1 MKKYSQSLILKTG
14 LAIFAMLFGSANLI
28 FPMKIGVISG
38 DKTAI
43 GLIGFILSGILIP
56 MAGLMSMV
64 FFNGDYRAFFYR
76 IGKVPGNILIA
87 LCMLIIG
94 PLVAMPRII
103 TFSYEIVRP
112 FVGNHLSLLLFSTI
126 FSIITFIF
134 TYKKN
139 SLLDS
144 IGKILSPLLL
154 LSLSGIFSIG
164 YWLKD
169 GAIKTVLPDWQ
180 VFSKSFLIGYNT
192 LDLLGTIFFASIVI
206 SILYSTLEKDQ
217 TKNPKYMAKIM
228 SISSLIAGTLLALVY
243 CGIAYLGAWHGK
255 EFAALDEGKIFINTI
270 LKIVGSQGALVLA
283 ATVFLACLTT
293 IIALASIVSEYLKN
307 DITKN
312 RLSYINCLIIILV
325 TATFMSQ
332 FELGPLLK
340 FSAPLISIAYP
351 VLITLTFCNLAYKLW
366 GFKPVKIPVLITLII
381 SSYFYG
387 PKFINILKESKNLI
401 EKV

>member
-28 FPMKIGVISG
+28 FPMKVGVISG
-38 DKTAI
+38 DKTTI

-112 FVGNHLSLLLFSTI
+112 FLGNHLSLLLFSTI

-154 LSLSGIFSIG
+154 LSLSGIFAIG

-169 GAIKTVLPDWQ
+169 GVIKTDLTNWQ

-228 SISSLIAGTLLALVY
+228 SISSLIAGVLLASVY

-293 IIALASIVSEYLKN
+293 IIALASVVSEYLKN

-312 RLSYINCLIIILV
+312 RLSYVNCLIIILA
-325 TATFMSQ
+325 TAAFMSQ

>member
-169 GAIKTVLPDWQ
+169 GTIKTVLPDWQ

-228 SISSLIAGTLLALVY
+228 SISSLIAGVLLALVY

-293 IIALASIVSEYLKN
+293 IIALTSVVSEYLKN
-307 DITKN
+307 GITKN

>member
-112 FVGNHLSLLLFSTI
+112 FVGNHLSLLLFSII

-169 GAIKTVLPDWQ
+169 GVIKTVYTFLKMNFI
-180 VFSKSFLIGYNT
+180 FS
-192 LDLLGTIFFASIVI
+192 
-206 SILYSTLEKDQ
+206 
-217 TKNPKYMAKIM
+217 
-228 SISSLIAGTLLALVY
+228 
-243 CGIAYLGAWHGK
+243 
-255 EFAALDEGKIFINTI
+255 
-270 LKIVGSQGALVLA
+270 
-283 ATVFLACLTT
+283 
-293 IIALASIVSEYLKN
+293 II
-307 DITKN
+307 
-312 RLSYINCLIIILV
+312 
-325 TATFMSQ
+325 
-332 FELGPLLK
+332 
-340 FSAPLISIAYP
+340 
-351 VLITLTFCNLAYKLW
+351 
-366 GFKPVKIPVLITLII
+366 
-381 SSYFYG
+381 
-387 PKFINILKESKNLI
+387 
-401 EKV
+401 